1 MVIDVE
7 RTVALIV
14 LLVFVAPFS
23 FAVILMY
30 VEDWVED
37 RIIGTQ
43 LFGDLQ
49 SRVSKLD
56 HQVKS
61 LHDKCKHMHILI
73 MNQREL
79 IMKQQELLNKS
90 AISTKK
96 SDWHEVSDPKT
107 ESDSTDY
114 LNDLST
120 SSFD

>member
-37 RIIGTQ
+37 RIIGTA

-49 SRVSKLD
+49 NRVSKLD

-61 LHDKCKHMHILI
+61 LQDKCKHMHVLI

-90 AISTKK
+90 AISTKH
-96 SDWHEVSDPKT
+96 SAWHEYSDPKT
-107 ESDSTDY
+107 ESDSSDY

>member
-14 LLVFVAPFS
+14 ILVSVVPF
-23 FAVILMY
+23 FYAVIRLHS
-30 VEDWVED
+30 EDWVED

-49 SRVSKLD
+49 NRVSKLD

-61 LHDKCKHMHILI
+61 LQDKCKHMHILI

-79 IMKQQELLNKS
+79 IMKQQEMLNKS
-90 AISTKK
+90 AISTKHN
-96 SDWHEVSDPKT
+96 DWHEYSDPKT

-114 LNDLST
+114 LDDSST
-120 SSFD
+120 STFD

>member
-1 MVIDVE
+1 MVIDCE
-7 RTVALIV
+7 RAVALIFV
-14 LLVFVAPFS
+14 LVCVAPF
-23 FAVILMY
+23 FYAVIRLHA
-30 VEDWVED
+30 EDWVED
-37 RIIGTQ
+37 RLIGTH
-43 LFGDLQ
+43 LFGNLQ
-49 SRVSKLD
+49 NRVSKLD

-79 IMKQQELLNKS
+79 IMKQQELLNKT

-114 LNDLST
+114 LDDSST
-120 SSFD
+120 SAFD